1 MKRLNAHLP
10 RRHLHRGERYAI
22 RMFLLGDVLHYDAC
36 RPREDYVDC
45 PVVAVERLRAGECI
59 WIVQRGEL
67 VTTVQRALAV
77 QA

>member
-45 PVVAVERLRAGECI
+45 PVVAVERLRAGHEI
-59 WIVQRGEL
+59 WLAQIGAL
-67 VTTVQRALAV
+67 VTTVQREMAV
-77 QA
+77 TP